1 MKSTYMNVS
10 IFMCFVY
17 CNNFNIIEVK
27 LKIKVFY
34 NSILKKLQNEQKLI
48 FTKNEEA
55 YIFNKH

>member
-1 MKSTYMNVS
+1 MNVS

-17 CNNFNIIEVK
+17 SNNFNIIEVK